1 MRPDLT
7 APTTPNLD
15 PCSVLIGPAK
25 SACQAAGNIVHGTQQ
40 VASFVSDPLG
50 SIATDTVKAASWVI
64 DKLAAVVQATTGV
77 DFANPGFLRTYA
89 VVFGA
94 STFLILILWVL
105 AVAKRAVRGVPVSTA
120 VGEAVGFLWL
130 AVAASA
136 FTPLALSL
144 VVGLTDQL
152 TAAIAGGTGADTTR
166 FLHGISTALSPGTG
180 GGGPV
185 VVIVL
190 SLLALLAAATIW
202 VELLIRAAMLYIGGV
217 LGAAVYAGLVDRDLW
232 RHVRRWA
239 GIMVAVD
246 LAKPV
251 LIIVLALAAAVSTTS
266 TTSTPAA
273 GTSDSFSAAL
283 SGMAIM
289 FLSIFTSAAIYK
301 FVPHFGDDMASIHHQ
316 RKNSS
321 NAGPAAVVDGPAAQM
336 RRGMAVHGARGG
348 AGTGGAARSTT
359 ASGGAGAAGA
369 AGVVGVAAGVAAHA
383 GSAAVRRGVDRI
395 SPRPPQSAPSG
406 TPAGGRS
413 VGRQARQEGGP
424 R

>member
-7 APTTPNLD
+7 APTAPNLD
-15 PCSVLIGPAK
+15 PCSILIGPAK
-25 SACQAAGNIVHGTQQ
+25 SACQAAGNIVSGTRS
-40 VASFVSDPLG
+40 VAGFVSDPLG
-50 SIATDTVKAASWVI
+50 SIATDTVKAATWVI
-64 DKLAAVVQATTGV
+64 DKLAAVVNSTTQV

-94 STFLILILWVL
+94 STFLILIFWVL
-105 AVAKRAVRGVPVSTA
+105 AVAKRAVRGVPLSTA

-152 TAAIAGGTGADTTR
+152 TAAIASGTGADTTT
-166 FLHGISTALSPGTG
+166 FLRGISTALSPGTG

-190 SLLALLAAATIW
+190 SLLALFAAATIW

-239 GIMVAVD
+239 GVMVAID

-266 TTSTPAA
+266 TPAA
-273 GTSDSFSAAL
+273 GTGGSFSAAL

-316 RKNSS
+316 RKTAS

-336 RRGMAVHGARGG
+336 RHGMAVHGARSG
-348 AGTGGAARSTT
+348 AGAGAARS
-359 ASGGAGAAGA
+359 AGGSAGGAAGA
-369 AGVVGVAAGVAAHA
+369 AGVAGVAAGVAAHA
-383 GSAAVRRGVDRI
+383 GSAAVRRGVDRM
-395 SPRPPQSAPSG
+395 SPRQPQP
-406 TPAGGRS
+406 TPAGPTGGGRS
-413 VGRQARQEGGP
+413 GDRQTRQTGDP
-424 R
+424 Q

>member
-1 MRPDLT
+1 MGP
-7 APTTPNLD
+7 ATPNLD
-15 PCSVLIGPAK
+15 PCSILIGPAK

-94 STFLILILWVL
+94 ATFLILILWVL

-144 VVGLTDQL
+144 VVRLTDQL
-152 TAAIAGGTGADTTR
+152 TAAIASGTGADTTR

-266 TTSTPAA
+266 TPGA

-316 RKNSS
+316 RKTASG
-321 NAGPAAVVDGPAAQM
+321 AGPAAVLDGPAAQM

-348 AGTGGAARSTT
+348 AGAGGAAKSST
-359 ASGGAGAAGA
+359 AGGSAGA

-395 SPRPPQSAPSG
+395 SPHHPQS
-406 TPAGGRS
+406 TPAGPTGGGRS
-413 VGRQARQEGGP
+413 SSGGQARQEGGP